1 MNRRS
6 ISKLYNLSPHSF
18 LRTAALFS
26 LLLSLLLCS
35 CSPHAD
41 TGGQGT
47 GGQGRTQEQV
57 SDAGQGRTQE
67 QSSQAGQG
75 RTREQSSQAAPTIES
90 VRLAAQQLSDKYKIR
105 ILCGSD
111 VPLSYADYT
120 AGTLEDPV
128 RIDAAL
134 HELDSTLSIYP
145 PEFFATVKEG
155 YCDSITI
162 CLAKDLYAASDAF
175 IESANAFT
183 TVEDGTIWLVLN
195 AGSRLRRGTL
205 IHELTHVTDY
215 RLLGMNQMEET
226 EWNLLNPPSFSY
238 YNAYL
243 DDMGTD
249 LRISGSREYTALA
262 EEEADRIWFF
272 DSYSKTFAMEDRAR
286 LMETLLQ
293 DSGDLAAKKCFSSPH
308 IQAKLRF
315 YFYTLRQAFENGR
328 WPEETVWEAK
338 LHEAVQ

>member
-35 CSPHAD
+35 CSPQAG

-67 QSSQAGQG
+67 QNSAAGQG
-75 RTREQSSQAAPTIES
+75 WTREQSSQAAPTIES

-243 DDMGTD
+243 DDRGTD

-272 DSYSKTFAMEDRAR
+272 DSF
-286 LMETLLQ
+286 LQ
-293 DSGDLAAKKCFSSPH
+293 DSGALAAKKCFSSPH

>member
-35 CSPHAD
+35 CSPQAG

-67 QSSQAGQG
+67 QNSAAGQG
-75 RTREQSSQAAPTIES
+75 WTREQSSQAAPTIES

-205 IHELTHVTDY
+205 FV
-215 RLLGMNQMEET
+215 
-226 EWNLLNPPSFSY
+226 
-238 YNAYL
+238 
-243 DDMGTD
+243 
-249 LRISGSREYTALA
+249 
-262 EEEADRIWFF
+262 
-272 DSYSKTFAMEDRAR
+272 
-286 LMETLLQ
+286 
-293 DSGDLAAKKCFSSPH
+293 
-308 IQAKLRF
+308 
-315 YFYTLRQAFENGR
+315 
-328 WPEETVWEAK
+328 
-338 LHEAVQ
+338 

>member
-1 MNRRS
+1 MNTRS
-6 ISKLYNLSPHSF
+6 INKSNTRSPHSF
-18 LRTAALFS
+18 LRTAALS
-26 LLLSLLLCS
+26 CLVLSLLLCS
-35 CSPHAD
+35 CSPQAD
-41 TGGQGT
+41 TAGQGGT
-47 GGQGRTQEQV
+47 REQV
-57 SDAGQGRTQE
+57 SAADQDQRPE
-67 QSSQAGQG
+67 QVSAADQDQ
-75 RTREQSSQAAPTIES
+75 RPEQVSTAAPTIES
-90 VRLAAQQLSDKYKIR
+90 VRRAAQQLSDKYKIR
-105 ILCGSD
+105 ILCGDD
-111 VPLSYADYT
+111 VPLNYADYT
-120 AGTLEDPV
+120 AAALEDPD

-134 HELDSTLSIYP
+134 QELDSTLSIYP

-155 YCDSITI
+155 YCESITI

-195 AGSRLRRGTL
+195 AESDLCRGTL

-243 DDMGTD
+243 DEKGTD
-249 LRISGSREYTALA
+249 LRISGSREYTAPA
-262 EEEADRIWFF
+262 EEEADRIWFI
-272 DSYSKTFAMEDRAR
+272 DPYSKTFAMEDRAR

-293 DSGDLAAKKCFSSPH
+293 DSRDSSAQKSFSSPH

-338 LHEAVQ
+338 LHEALQ

>member
-6 ISKLYNLSPHSF
+6 IDKTYKRYPHTV
-18 LRTAALFS
+18 LRSAALFF
-26 LLLSLLLCS
+26 LLLSLLLSS
-35 CSPHAD
+35 CSPQGGKQTGKGDSISAAGHA
-41 TGGQGT
+41 
-47 GGQGRTQEQV
+47 RTTASEQV
-57 SDAGQGRTQE
+57 ST
-67 QSSQAGQG
+67 
-75 RTREQSSQAAPTIES
+75 APPTVES
-90 VRLAAQQLSDKYKIR
+90 ARRAAQQLSDKYKIR
-105 ILCGSD
+105 ILCGDD

-120 AGTLEDPV
+120 VGILEDPDK
-128 RIDAAL
+128 IDAAL

-195 AGSRLRRGTL
+195 AESNLRRGTL

-215 RLLGMNQMEET
+215 RLLGMNQMEES

-243 DDMGTD
+243 DESGTD
-249 LRISGSREYTALA
+249 LRISGSREYTAPA
-262 EEEADRIWFF
+262 EEKADRIWFI
-272 DSYSKTFAMEDRAR
+272 DPYSKTFAMEDRAR

-293 DSGDLAAKKCFSSPH
+293 DPQDSSAKKSFSSPH

-328 WPEETVWEAK
+328 WPEETVWEAA
-338 LHEAVQ
+338 LHELLQ